1 MIVDYLPSMYLY
13 SFLVQ
18 SKRPEA
24 IGSYD
29 TLIYPLDKYCWYLVI
44 SSILAVFITLIF
56 IQICWMFSS
65 GERPSST
72 WIFQGHKKFCFIC
85 QVDFFHKYIFSDFIL
100 ALTPVLDETIPW
112 TIYMRNSFIRSRKL
126 LLIQWL
132 VMANILSHVY
142 KGSILSSLINI
153 NYEEP
158 IDTIEQMVESGLP
171 FYVLGNSA
179 AVWVTETD
187 QREMV
192 KTLNARRFDMPW
204 EGVTEE
210 KYLRM

>member
-1 MIVDYLPSMYLY
+1 MDIS
-13 SFLVQ
+13 
-18 SKRPEA
+18 R
-24 IGSYD
+24 SYEC
-29 TLIYPLDKYCWYLVI
+29 T
-44 SSILAVFITLIF
+44 ATARRF
-56 IQICWMFSS
+56 FS
-65 GERPSST
+65 
-72 WIFQGHKKFCFIC
+72 QLL
-85 QVDFFHKYIFSDFIL
+85 FFTDFIL

-179 AVWVTETD
+179 AVWVTKTD

-210 KYLRM
+210 KYLKM